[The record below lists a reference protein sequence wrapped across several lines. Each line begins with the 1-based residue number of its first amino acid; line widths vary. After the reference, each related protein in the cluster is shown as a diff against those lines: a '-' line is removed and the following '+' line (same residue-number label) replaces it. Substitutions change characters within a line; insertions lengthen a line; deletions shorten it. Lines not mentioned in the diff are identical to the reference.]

1 MNLKNKK
8 VGAIFHDAGS
18 ANLGIAFLK
27 KKKIKTDFY
36 CAGPALKIMKSYNKN
51 FTNKNRPSSIINNS
65 EIVITGTSRINN
77 IEY

>member
-27 KKKIKTDFY
+27 KKK
-36 CAGPALKIMKSYNKN
+36 
-51 FTNKNRPSSIINNS
+51 
-65 EIVITGTSRINN
+65 
-77 IEY
+77 